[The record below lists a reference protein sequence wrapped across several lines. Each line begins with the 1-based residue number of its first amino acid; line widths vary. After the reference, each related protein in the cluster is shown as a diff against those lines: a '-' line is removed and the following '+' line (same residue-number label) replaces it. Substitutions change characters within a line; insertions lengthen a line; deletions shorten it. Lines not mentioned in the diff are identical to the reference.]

1 VFVAI
6 VKRKKKQSPPVRLS
20 EHFYRRMNAQARL
33 NSRSIAKHLEHMV
46 SIAERVS
53 GQVDLEDLLDIQS
66 GLSRLVVE
74 KSQVPRVDKQSMLDS
89 VEAIRET
96 EVLSRAVTSA
106 DVRYQA
112 SPFYPGY
119 LERINE
125 DGSREVGLFE
135 GGRFKVAKDM
145 E

>member
-1 VFVAI
+1 
-6 VKRKKKQSPPVRLS
+6 
-20 EHFYRRMNAQARL
+20 MNAQARL
-33 NSRSIAKHLEHMV
+33 NSRSIARHLEHMV
-46 SIAERVS
+46 GIAERVS
-53 GQVDLEDLLDIQS
+53 GQVSAEDLLDIQS

-74 KSQVPRVDKQSMLDS
+74 KREVPRIDKQSLFESLETM
-89 VEAIRET
+89 RET
-96 EVLSRAVTSA
+96 EGLSRAVTSA
-106 DVRYQA
+106 DVRYQG
-112 SPFYPGY
+112 SPFHLGY